1 MDSLIY
7 ERDKDNFST
16 VRDELFEISGLD
28 YKPDGLTIFCD
39 IDRDVPEVR
48 GYKKISR
55 IWACLIFFEVG
66 IVGHTR
72 LQKMQELETI
82 FFFI

>member
-28 YKPDGLTIFCD
+28 YKPDELTIFCD
-39 IDRDVPEVR
+39 IDRDVPEVTRRFR
-48 GYKKISR
+48 GY
-55 IWACLIFFEVG
+55 
-66 IVGHTR
+66 
-72 LQKMQELETI
+72 ELVSYSLKSE
-82 FFFI
+82 